1 MTPKEKAKEIIDK
14 FIFIDNG
21 EKFQIISMENE
32 ILAKQYAMIAVDYL
46 INTEFQ
52 TVNKLLETIKQNK
65 IKLILSLNQDYWQE
79 VKKEIE
85 LM

>member
-1 MTPKEKAKEIIDK
+1 MTPKEKAEDLVNKMINVSLL
-14 FIFIDNG
+14 DNY
-21 EKFQIISMENE
+21 E
-32 ILAKQYAMIAVDYL
+32 AKLCALITVNYL

-65 IKLILSLNQDYWQE
+65 IKVILSLNQDYWQE

>member
-1 MTPKEKAKEIIDK
+1 MIPKEKAKELIYK
-14 FIFIDNG
+14 FWDLGLDSFEQKECALIT
-21 EKFQIISMENE
+21 
-32 ILAKQYAMIAVDYL
+32 VDYL

-52 TVNKLLETIKQNK
+52 TVNKLLEIIKQNK

>member
-1 MTPKEKAKEIIDK
+1 
-14 FIFIDNG
+14 
-21 EKFQIISMENE
+21 
-32 ILAKQYAMIAVDYL
+32 MIAVDYL

-65 IKLILSLNQDYWQE
+65 IKLILSLNKDYWQE

-85 LM
+85 LI